1 VSATSPCGLRWYKS
15 GVESPVDKAFAP
27 LIGLPSWWVRR
38 QRRQILMEFGTP
50 SHRIGEVQDILVDVP
65 GLPDEAPVRYSE
77 IEGEWRLWIEG
88 ADWEL
93 SWRGTSIARRE
104 SDIALIEKALAF
116 HDGQAL
122 QRVTVD
128 PSNGATRFEFDLGC
142 VLETWPRPRPEHH
155 EYLRDQW
162 HLVHRPTERWISVR
176 EDGRYMD
183 GPGNVPVEDELYRP
197 LPEA

>member
-1 VSATSPCGLRWYKS
+1 VTDFL
-15 GVESPVDKAFAP
+15 
-27 LIGLPSWWVRR
+27 
-38 QRRQILMEFGTP
+38 TP
-50 SHRIGEVQDILVDVP
+50 TVP
-65 GLPDEAPVRYSE
+65 GLPVNAPQRLNEV
-77 IEGEWRLWIEG
+77 EGEWHLWIHEP
-88 ADWEL
+88 DWEL

-116 HDGQAL
+116 LDGQAL

-128 PSNGATRFEFDLGC
+128 PTNGATRFEFDLGC

-162 HLVHRPTERWISVR
+162 HLFHRPAEWCISVR
-176 EDGRYMD
+176 EDGRYME
-183 GPGNVPVEDELYRP
+183 GSENVPKEDELYRP